1 MSFISTE
8 RNESRRRIFRVRLFI
23 GLLSILCLF
32 LSCGGPFSNSDALSQ
47 TNRQSDH
54 QMTADDKQ
62 LEGIEKLVSDEGFV
76 IPCLENARKK
86 NELRPLSKQTAK
98 EEVFVIVREPVRC
111 TDDDNG
117 IFQKL
122 LGGGTKYE
130 YKVLSITSYQTRESV
145 FEHTVKFNIVPTN
158 AIVELTYLDTNNDGR
173 FDTVFQ
179 SGQLKKPVVPS
190 WLSKPNL

>member
-1 MSFISTE
+1 MA
-8 RNESRRRIFRVRLFI
+8 NEE
-23 GLLSILCLF
+23 LF
-32 LSCGGPFSNSDALSQ
+32 L
-47 TNRQSDH
+47 
-54 QMTADDKQ
+54 
-62 LEGIEKLVSDEGFV
+62 I
-76 IPCLENARKK
+76 I
-86 NELRPLSKQTAK
+86 
-98 EEVFVIVREPVRC
+98 REPDRC

-130 YKVLSITSYQTRESV
+130 YKVLSITSYQTKEIV

-179 SGQLKKPVVPS
+179 SGQLKKPIVPS
-190 WLSKPNL
+190 WLAKSSS